1 MSDFWRDVRFGLR
14 LLRHSP
20 VFAFAVALLLG
31 IGIGVNTLIFSVADA
46 LLLRPLPVRQ
56 ADRLVRLVEVHPT
69 GFVTW
74 DVPYVV
80 YEQLARESS
89 SFGDVL
95 CQRDLD
101 VAFEQGA
108 STERIRI
115 NAVSPNFF
123 SALGIGAHL
132 GRVLNASDEDAAV
145 LSYDFWQRRFQGSP
159 SIVGHSIRLN
169 GRSLTVV
176 GVLAK
181 GVNGVTV
188 DTSPEVR
195 VPLTAARWFVQE
207 GRVDSAQIF
216 GILRLGVTRDRA
228 EAEIAPRLRYSYEKV
243 LLQGGKDVFR
253 WRWRL
258 EDASHGVSTLRGQFS
273 RGLLLLMAGV
283 GLLLLMACGNVAC
296 LLLARSAAR
305 AQEIGVRLALGAS
318 RWRVT
323 RQLLSESLL
332 LAALGGGLGVLLTY
346 MLKPLLLAALPPIR
360 DRAAVAQ
367 PLAIAVAINGRVLA
381 FAIAASILTALLC
394 GLSPALWAARRDLA
408 GTLRGSRTTTGR
420 LPGRHILL
428 AAQVAICVLL
438 LGGASLLIKTFEG
451 MRSMDAGF
459 DQEHV
464 ITFTIDPGIKGY
476 KPEQAKLLS
485 EKLLDGARSLPV
497 VAAAAIAEHGLM
509 RGTGLKATFGV
520 AGTSITRNNFLNC
533 SMHFITPGYFDTLRM
548 RLISGRDFMSS
559 EKEDKQKPR
568 AVLVNLAFVHRF
580 FPNREPL
587 GQLFGARGPDG
598 LAAPQNQIV
607 GVVSDAKYR
616 SLREAVPPTIYQRVT
631 DGFDGSFVLHVR
643 TRYDPVATIA
653 PVREVLRRLAPG
665 LPFIEV
671 RTLRQEVE
679 ASLWQ
684 ERLLAWLSTLF
695 GGFAALL
702 AGIGL
707 YGSLDFGVKARRRE
721 IGVRAALGASPSR
734 LVRFL
739 SREALL
745 VVGAGA
751 AVGVA
756 FYAASAKWIRQALY
770 GGTSSDPLA
779 LAAALFVVAIVVVLA
794 IVSAVWRA
802 SHMDAASALR
812 QE

>member
-1 MSDFWRDVRFGLR
+1 
-14 LLRHSP
+14 
-20 VFAFAVALLLG
+20 
-31 IGIGVNTLIFSVADA
+31 
-46 LLLRPLPVRQ
+46 
-56 ADRLVRLVEVHPT
+56 
-69 GFVTW
+69 
-74 DVPYVV
+74 
-80 YEQLARESS
+80 
-89 SFGDVL
+89 
-95 CQRDLD
+95 
-101 VAFEQGA
+101 
-108 STERIRI
+108 
-115 NAVSPNFF
+115 
-123 SALGIGAHL
+123 
-132 GRVLNASDEDAAV
+132 
-145 LSYDFWQRRFQGSP
+145 
-159 SIVGHSIRLN
+159 
-169 GRSLTVV
+169 
-176 GVLAK
+176 
-181 GVNGVTV
+181 
-188 DTSPEVR
+188 
-195 VPLTAARWFVQE
+195 
-207 GRVDSAQIF
+207 
-216 GILRLGVTRDRA
+216 
-228 EAEIAPRLRYSYEKV
+228 
-243 LLQGGKDVFR
+243 
-253 WRWRL
+253 
-258 EDASHGVSTLRGQFS
+258 
-273 RGLLLLMAGV
+273 
-283 GLLLLMACGNVAC
+283 
-296 LLLARSAAR
+296 
-305 AQEIGVRLALGAS
+305 
-318 RWRVT
+318 
-323 RQLLSESLL
+323 
-332 LAALGGGLGVLLTY
+332 
-346 MLKPLLLAALPPIR
+346 
-360 DRAAVAQ
+360 
-367 PLAIAVAINGRVLA
+367 
-381 FAIAASILTALLC
+381 
-394 GLSPALWAARRDLA
+394 
-408 GTLRGSRTTTGR
+408 
-420 LPGRHILL
+420 
-428 AAQVAICVLL
+428 
-438 LGGASLLIKTFEG
+438 
-451 MRSMDAGF
+451 
-459 DQEHV
+459 
-464 ITFTIDPGIKGY
+464 
-476 KPEQAKLLS
+476 
-485 EKLLDGARSLPV
+485 
-497 VAAAAIAEHGLM
+497 M